1 MLLVVFPL
9 WVLECVLLT
18 NTVSE
23 SNYLRLSE
31 YLMEKD
37 VGTAQKILANMKKS
51 THTPGMSSLYSMTCI
66 DKGMDITRGYSLS
79 KFVPKYKV
87 LLWPQTHDGKVFDTL
102 VGSPKDRCCVI
113 DTADQCKIG
122 GLEFNVMNKNLRHAW
137 LADPLHRIN
146 NDLEDSLRDAGM
158 WRPWLSVPSSIARIV
173 CV

>member
-1 MLLVVFPL
+1 MLLVVCPL
-9 WVLECVLLT
+9 WILECVVLT
-18 NTVSE
+18 TTVNE
-23 SNYLRLSE
+23 MNYLRLGDF
-31 YLMEKD
+31 LTEKD
-37 VGTAQKILANMKKS
+37 SGTAEKILKEMRKNIRV
-51 THTPGMSSLYSMTCI
+51 PGISSLYSMTCI
-66 DKGMDITRGYSLS
+66 DKSLKILRGYTMK
-79 KFVPKYKV
+79 KFVPNYKV
-87 LLWPQTHDGKVFDTL
+87 SLWPQTNDGKVFDTL

-146 NDLEDSLRDAGM
+146 NDLEDGLRDAGM